1 MKDSNEERERGHYWL
16 WCGVGA
22 GWVAGLWGGRDN
34 PTWCL
39 SGAVGWDEVREIGAR
54 IVAHPEEVVKV
65 GESPVTQED
74 GGGPSRGWIFIHTGD
89 CIALYVGLRESVTT
103 LKHGSSPCEIGGMEI
118 LGGIREAG
126 GGVFTPWVMVPGFD
140 GGSNFRAADES
151 TPLSGGFYTSH
162 QRRVEKMVV
171 HFIDHKDAAG
181 WVKTKGA
188 R

>member
-1 MKDSNEERERGHYWL
+1 MATTAGNLSNLYDHLGQYDEAVEMHERALRIEEGAFGGDDVEVAVTVNNLASVNKAQGRLEKAAAMHER
-16 WCGVGA
+16 
-22 GWVAGLWGGRDN
+22 
-34 PTWCL
+34 
-39 SGAVGWDEVREIGAR
+39 
-54 IVAHPEEVVKV
+54 
-65 GESPVTQED
+65 
-74 GGGPSRGWIFIHTGD
+74 
-89 CIALYVGLRESVTT
+89 AL
-103 LKHGSSPCEIGGMEI
+103 
-118 LGGIREAG
+118 GIREAG